1 MGKIQYSVFL
11 SGVAYLV
18 FPIFMV
24 CLVVPGIVMGQSL
37 ADTKIAFSSD
47 HDGNYEI
54 YVMNTELTA
63 SGAGGTVIAAWE
75 VAR

>member
-63 SGAGGTVIAAWE
+63 SDAGCTVIAAGQF
-75 VAR
+75 AR